1 MSQLLRMQKYKYSPL
16 ANVVFPKPVFTLLT
30 SSPHKLVLCRLPR
43 PLPPSSQQA
52 SLVLDSFLPGEENQ
66 SFILHPPSII
76 SILTPSTMRF
86 SIVTLVVATV
96 AAVSQAAVI
105 PRANTLLTRA
115 EARYF
120 ADQIYRREE
129 PAPAPAP
136 VKRREY
142 TGYTFTPRSH
152 ARDFVGK

>member
-1 MSQLLRMQKYKYSPL
+1 
-16 ANVVFPKPVFTLLT
+16 
-30 SSPHKLVLCRLPR
+30 
-43 PLPPSSQQA
+43 
-52 SLVLDSFLPGEENQ
+52 
-66 SFILHPPSII
+66 
-76 SILTPSTMRF
+76 MRF

-129 PAPAPAP
+129 AAPAPAVQP
-136 VKRREY
+136 REY
-142 TGYTFTPRSH
+142 TGYTFSRRSH
-152 ARDFVGK
+152 ARDFAGR